1 MFIDFLSRAEAVFEK
16 DARDL
21 GELCAELDTGSAFVG
36 FMPAVSFDLW
46 PIYSLGCTRV
56 SRFTGSNAMPKIYLM
71 PVAVSDCFIYPS
83 LREAV
88 RTFFSD
94 GETAK
99 IEAPKEKEGFF
110 SALFKKKSAEEE
122 ARDLLYGTKIEE
134 IILLNHPALTQSIPL
149 IFSPGCECNAIYM
162 RLVLPNGS
170 TAYLFVLCTS
180 PEDAWR
186 GVIEKFNVP
195 TDMIIHSHKGFGH
208 WFTSTPLYEHLL
220 KTRYLHLLPRYYFR
234 GKYISIDDA
243 PPASVET
250 DRIEDDQTNTES
262 IVYRLPDKL
271 Q

>member
-1 MFIDFLSRAEAVFEK
+1 MFIDFLSRAEAVFK
-16 DARDL
+16 RDARDL
-21 GELCAELDTGSAFVG
+21 SALCDELNTESAFVG
-36 FMPAVSFDLW
+36 FMPAASFDLW

-71 PVAVSDCFIYPS
+71 PAAVSDCFIYTS
-83 LREAV
+83 LRETV
-88 RTFFSD
+88 RTFFSE

-99 IEAPKEKEGFF
+99 IEAPKEKESFF

-122 ARDLLYGTKIEE
+122 ARDLLYGIRIEE

-149 IFSPGCECNAIYM
+149 VFSSECECNAIYM
-162 RLVLPNGS
+162 RLSLPNGS
-170 TAYLFVLCTS
+170 TSYLFVLCTS

-186 GVIEKFNVP
+186 GVIEKFNIP
-195 TDMIIHSHKGFGH
+195 TEMIIHSHRGFDH

-220 KTRYLHLLPRYYFR
+220 KTRYPHLLPRYYFR
-234 GKYISIDDA
+234 GKYISTDDA
-243 PPASVET
+243 PPSSVES
-250 DRIEDDQTNTES
+250 DRIEDEQTNTES

>member
-16 DARDL
+16 DSRDL
-21 GELCAELDTGSAFVG
+21 GELCAELNTGSAFVG

-71 PVAVSDCFIYPS
+71 PAAVSDCLIYSS
-83 LREAV
+83 LRETV
-88 RTFFSD
+88 RSFFS
-94 GETAK
+94 ESEAPK
-99 IEAPKEKEGFF
+99 IEAPKGKEGFL
-110 SALFKKKSAEEE
+110 SALFKKKSPEEE
-122 ARDLLYGTKIEE
+122 ARDLLYGIKIEE

-149 IFSPGCECNAIYM
+149 VFSPGCECNAIYM

-180 PEDAWR
+180 PENAWR
-186 GVIEKFNVP
+186 EAIEKFNVP

-220 KTRYLHLLPRYYFR
+220 GTRYPHLLPRYYFK
-234 GKYISIDDA
+234 GKYITTDDA
-243 PPASVET
+243 PPASFES
-250 DRIEDDQTNTES
+250 DRIEDEQTGTES
-262 IVYRLPDKL
+262 IVYHLPDKL